1 MLPSTLLANSIL
13 TDQDLNKIVGP
24 LIELCKAVLPTL
36 IGVVGA
42 LGAIWCVILGVKYAR
57 AEEPQEHEKAKN
69 SLKNAIIGF
78 LLIFVLIV
86 ALNLALDFFKDWWK
100 IYLDNAGISY

>member
-1 MLPSTLLANSIL
+1 MLHLFLANSI
-13 TDQDLNKIVGP
+13 TKQDLKPIVDP
-24 LIELCKAVLPTL
+24 LLELSGAILPVL
-36 IGVVGA
+36 IGVVGS

-78 LLIFVLIV
+78 LLIFVLVV
-86 ALNLALDFFKDWWK
+86 ALNIALDFFNNWWVT
-100 IYLDNAGISY
+100 YLENSGLM